1 MYKIMDN
8 QNLENRIQALEKWK
22 EEKTRQQINFPL
34 DFQSIQVLGK
44 YFMHIVNSIT
54 YAAGAGGHEFT
65 EYIGKQDDV
74 EFLVNSNTYVPYTVN
89 LASNTIMING
99 YMDDDRGID
108 LITSDTPP
116 TPLSILTHYYAI
128 NSTGTSFQLTTVQG
142 NAGFIVTITDTG
154 VGNQYLVSL
163 GFI

>member
-1 MYKIMDN
+1 MDN
-8 QNLENRIQALEKWK
+8 NKDLEKRIKILEKWK

-34 DFQSIQVLGK
+34 DFQSIQFLGK

-65 EYIGKQDDV
+65 DYIGKQDDI
-74 EFLVNSNTYVPYTVN
+74 EFLVNANSYIPYTVN
-89 LASNTIMING
+89 LASNTLTING
-99 YMDDDRGID
+99 YMEDDRGID
-108 LITSDTPP
+108 LITSGTPP
-116 TPLSILTHYYAI
+116 TPLSTLTHYYAI

-142 NAGFIVTITDTG
+142 NAGFIVVITDVG